1 MSVIAEF
8 TIPSSE
14 FNLGRVLHTDST
26 VQIDLERVVPTSEEI
41 MPFFWASGGDLDEF
55 ERIVRDSPVVKELS
69 RLDEVGDSVLYRVEW
84 TESIESLVYG
94 IAESQATILKAHG
107 NKTWAFHLRFGD
119 HAHLSQ
125 FHEYCLE
132 HDITFDLTRVYTLA
146 ETEDAFEFGLTPE
159 QRDTLILA
167 LQHGYFDVPRES
179 TLKDIATELEITQ
192 QAVSERV
199 RRGTKAVLEAVLLE
213 ERT

>member
-8 TIPSSE
+8 TIPASE
-14 FNLGRVLHTDST
+14 FNLGRVLHTDESI
-26 VQIDLERVVPTSEEI
+26 QIDLERVVPTSEEI
-41 MPFFWASGGDLDEF
+41 MPFFWASGGDLAAF
-55 ERIVRDSPVVKELS
+55 EQSVRDSPIVKELT
-69 RLDEVGDSVLYRVEW
+69 RLDEVDGSVLYRVEW

-107 NKTWAFHLRFGD
+107 NERWVFHLRFGD

-125 FHEYCLE
+125 FHDYCIE

-159 QRDTLILA
+159 QRETLTLA
-167 LQHGYFDVPRES
+167 LNHGYFDVPRES
-179 TLKDIATELEITQ
+179 TLADIATQLDITQ

-199 RRGTKAVLEAVLLE
+199 RRGTKSVLTAVLLE